1 MTKKILIVEDETIIA
16 MEYRMDLILEGYLGV
31 SIVSTAAEAIKS
43 NERENPDLILM
54 DIKLKGNKSGLD
66 AAIEIRR
73 KSNVPILF
81 VTGNSDIRTLEQM
94 KAMDNSVILIK
105 PLHTKDLLREIK
117 RIFNLS

>member
-54 DIKLKGNKSGLD
+54 DIKLKGNKTGLD

-81 VTGNSDIRTLEQM
+81 VTGNSDVRTLEQM